1 MADVYI
7 SEKQEKVQAL
17 TKRMEKLKAQY
28 KEMVL
33 YAYKNRNKNGQMMF
47 VLSADSYYEAQ
58 KRNKYLKSVSALHK
72 KQAALIVQDQIKI
85 KDEIQ
90 AIEIEKKKKE
100 ETLIEKRR
108 EREAIE
114 IDRGKKMEVLEK
126 IQKEESILLAEIR
139 KNEIKKQAIKK
150 KIDEVIKREL
160 EEIER
165 KRKEA
170 ERRRREAARK
180 NGEDVSSTT
189 QSFTDQSSEG
199 KISSKKFQNN
209 RGALPWPVTKGSIT
223 EKFGRNQ
230 HPTLSGVYTE

>member
-1 MADVYI
+1 
-7 SEKQEKVQAL
+7 
-17 TKRMEKLKAQY
+17 
-28 KEMVL
+28 
-33 YAYKNRNKNGQMMF
+33 MF

-126 IQKEESILLAEIR
+126 IQKEESIFYSL
-139 KNEIKKQAIKK
+139 K
-150 KIDEVIKREL
+150 
-160 EEIER
+160 
-165 KRKEA
+165 
-170 ERRRREAARK
+170 
-180 NGEDVSSTT
+180 S
-189 QSFTDQSSEG
+189 G
-199 KISSKKFQNN
+199 KMKLKS
-209 RGALPWPVTKGSIT
+209 RP
-223 EKFGRNQ
+223 
-230 HPTLSGVYTE
+230 